1 MFERGAWT
9 PSLFV
14 YAPCTA
20 RGLRDLKKG
29 VAMSRFTMERAM
41 RAEDM
46 VVVGVEM
53 DACSLLPVTF
63 RVSGL
68 AGHLLASVFVFVFF
82 FPISCQSA
90 TLLFCYYTYLF
101 LSAFSSFPM
110 MFDVSGRYA
119 LNIYSYQQHILSIRV
134 GLKLCFSQIRAS
146 YTRHSDPLLIIS
158 CPHNRFLEHLC

>member
-63 RVSGL
+63 RISGL
-68 AGHLLASVFVFVFF
+68 AGHPWPPS
-82 FPISCQSA
+82 PS
-90 TLLFCYYTYLF
+90 
-101 LSAFSSFPM
+101 SSFS
-110 MFDVSGRYA
+110 FQYLVSPQFCSSVV
-119 LNIYSYQQHILSIRV
+119 IHI
-134 GLKLCFSQIRAS
+134 CFCL
-146 YTRHSDPLLIIS
+146 HS
-158 CPHNRFLEHLC
+158 HLFQ